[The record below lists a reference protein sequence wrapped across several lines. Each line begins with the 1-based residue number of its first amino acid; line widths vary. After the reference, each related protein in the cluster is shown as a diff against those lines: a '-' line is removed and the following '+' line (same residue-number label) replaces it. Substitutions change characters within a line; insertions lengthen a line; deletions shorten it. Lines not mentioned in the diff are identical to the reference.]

1 MLRQNKKPLG
11 GANAADGNCS
21 PSGNKNKGMQAAKRN
36 DMIFYIVML
45 AFPLVQFAV
54 MYVGVNTNV
63 ILLAF
68 KSYDSDL
75 KGYFWS
81 GFVNFSQ
88 LFSEFSNSSLL
99 KTSLINSLKV
109 YAVQL
114 FVSVPLCLLFSYYI
128 FKKMAFSNFFKI
140 FLFLPSVI
148 SSIVMTMIF
157 KYFVERAL
165 PEAASLFFGINM
177 QGLLANSKIAF
188 GVVIFYSTWISFGV
202 SLLMYVGGMSCIDDS
217 VLESAQ
223 LEGVTPLQEF
233 FRICLP
239 LIYPT
244 LSTFLVVNVAQI
256 FSNQANVFSF
266 FGDQAYE
273 RFYTIG
279 YWLYVNAQRMSMT
292 EAPKLSAMGMI
303 LTIIALPLTLLIRYL
318 LEKFGP
324 SEN

>member
-157 KYFVERAL
+157 KYFVEKG
-165 PEAASLFFGINM
+165 AAGSSESFFRDKYAGAPCQQQNSVRGSNILLHLDKFRSVASYVRRRNVLYRRFGSGIC
-177 QGLLANSKIAF
+177 A
-188 GVVIFYSTWISFGV
+188 
-202 SLLMYVGGMSCIDDS
+202 VGGGNSLAGVFQNMSSAHLSDVIDFSGSKRCADFFQS
-217 VLESAQ
+217 GKRFQFLRRPGIRKILYDRVLA
-223 LEGVTPLQEF
+223 V
-233 FRICLP
+233 C
-239 LIYPT
+239 
-244 LSTFLVVNVAQI
+244 
-256 FSNQANVFSF
+256 
-266 FGDQAYE
+266 
-273 RFYTIG
+273 
-279 YWLYVNAQRMSMT
+279 
-292 EAPKLSAMGMI
+292 
-303 LTIIALPLTLLIRYL
+303 
-318 LEKFGP
+318 
-324 SEN
+324 